1 MAESV
6 AIALQ
11 NELIDDYDEFVS
23 GEKLFHLLFF
33 EFIKK
38 AHINI
43 DY

>member
-23 GEKLFHLLFF
+23 GEKLCPLVIF
-33 EFIKK
+33 
-38 AHINI
+38 
-43 DY
+43 